1 MGNQGICSHYFY
13 CVYYVDNPDDDE
25 LQRILIKNIVDFAVK
40 KGKGKIYLKMSSN
53 GAFWPVGNI
62 AMIHSLADD
71 HKPTNVKATQF
82 LSGQRSNASKK
93 MCF

>member
-1 MGNQGICSHYFY
+1 MIH
-13 CVYYVDNPDDDE
+13 DDE
-25 LQRILIKNIVDFAVK
+25 FERIIIKNIVDFAVK
-40 KGKGKIYLKMSSN
+40 KGKIYLKMSSN